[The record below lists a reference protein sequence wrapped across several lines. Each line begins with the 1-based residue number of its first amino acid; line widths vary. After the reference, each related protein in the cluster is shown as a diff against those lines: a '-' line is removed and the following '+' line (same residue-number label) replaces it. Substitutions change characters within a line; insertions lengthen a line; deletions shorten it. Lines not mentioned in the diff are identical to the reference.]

1 MCRTRSYAGR
11 SQNVAVHRSNAAPEV
26 LFTTDRARFA
36 PTFYSCSLS
45 FTKHL
50 AEQTGPDALINLFAL
65 TPTDL
70 VTRLDGVAGRSLPVI
85 VREWRARL
93 GLHEVE

>member
-1 MCRTRSYAGR
+1 MLPFIGA
-11 SQNVAVHRSNAAPEV
+11 NAAPDV

-50 AEQTGPDALINLFAL
+50 AEHIGLDALINLFSL
-65 TPTDL
+65 TPTEL
-70 VTRLDGVAGRSLPVI
+70 GARMDGVAGHPLPVI
-85 VREWRARL
+85 VTEWRTKL
-93 GLHEVE
+93 GLHESR